1 MKPAVVFGTG
11 DVAQI
16 AAYYFERDQIAEVVA
31 FTVDQAYMPAE
42 GTFEGRPVVPFERL
56 VTSHPP
62 DRFALFIALS
72 YSRMNRVREEKF
84 LAATSL
90 GYELLTYVSPD
101 CTYRSEFQPGRNCFI
116 FEDNTVQPF
125 VRIGDNVI
133 FWSGNHIGHHSVIHD
148 HVFVSSHVVIS
159 GHCTIDPH
167 CFLGV
172 NSTVAHGVR
181 VADGT
186 LLGAG
191 AVLTKDSERDGVY
204 VPARSVKLD
213 RSSAQIE
220 M

>member
-1 MKPAVVFGTG
+1 MNAVIFGTG

-16 AAYYFERDQIAEVVA
+16 AAYYFERDSIAQVVA
-31 FTVDQAYMPAE
+31 FTVDRAYMPNPPE
-42 GTFEGRPVVPFERL
+42 FEGRPIVAFEDL
-56 VTSHPP
+56 VTTHPP
-62 DRFALFIALS
+62 ADNALFIALS
-72 YSRMNRVREEKF
+72 YAKMNRVREAKF

-90 GYELLTYVSPD
+90 GYDLLTYVSPR
-101 CTYRSEFQPGRNCFI
+101 CTYLSQFPPGRNCFI

-125 VRIGDNVI
+125 VRIGDNVTL
-133 FWSGNHIGHHSVIHD
+133 WSGNHIGHHSSIED

-159 GHCTIDPH
+159 GHCTVGSH
-167 CFLGV
+167 SFLGV

-191 AVLTKDSERDGVY
+191 AVLAKDSIPNGVY
-204 VPARSVKLD
+204 VPARTVRLD
-213 RSSAQIE
+213 KTSDQIE